1 MLAPFLPIAN
11 DKFSSLTIAN
21 ASFFIGSVIVTIA
34 SLAGLKAFLIYSAGS
49 ALYRIISTFSPF
61 NSFKIE
67 AILEPRSP
75 IHAPIASIFSFVDS
89 TATLLLT
96 PASRAT
102 ACNHTVP
109 SANSGISDSNNLF
122 TNP

>member
-1 MLAPFLPIAN
+1 MFAPFLPIAN

-21 ASFFIGSVIVTIA
+21 ASFFIGSVIFTIA
-34 SLAGLKAFLIYSAGS
+34 SLAGDKAFLIYSAGS
-49 ALYRIISTFSPF
+49 ALYSTISTFSPL
-61 NSFKIE
+61 SSLSIE
-67 AILEPRSP
+67 PIREPLSP
-75 IHAPIASIFSFVDS
+75 IHAPIASTLSSVDS
-89 TATLLLT
+89 TAILLLT

-102 ACNHTVP
+102 ACNNTVP